1 VRQGEAINQCRSG
14 TETVTSDEIGKGHL
28 NVANVNVIHVAC
40 LSARRYAESGRGRD
54 VLDDVFAGLTLA
66 HRVGTGGFLF
76 ARLLECHGELR
87 AFQTLARILPGLE
100 RAALEDLSRRLE
112 VLPTPEPASAA
123 IGPESRFI
131 LGLLRTKLMAIGPV
145 VDSAGWAE
153 LGFEEMAYEQE
164 DAAVTVGE
172 EIQSL
177 LAAGWTWNGDKLV
190 HPGDKDCWMMY
201 RRIDANKIRSEQF
214 ERELEQAVREAR
226 RKQGGGK

>member
-1 VRQGEAINQCRSG
+1 
-14 TETVTSDEIGKGHL
+14 
-28 NVANVNVIHVAC
+28 VI
-40 LSARRYAESGRGRD
+40 
-54 VLDDVFAGLTLA
+54 
-66 HRVGTGGFLF
+66 
-76 ARLLECHGELR
+76 R

-190 HPGDKDCWMMY
+190 HPGD
-201 RRIDANKIRSEQF
+201 IAANKIRSEQV